1 MISYPQMHEI
11 KIFIV
16 DDAEN
21 IRKSLK
27 KMLSGFNFVKIIG
40 EADSVVSAID
50 FLSHNKPDI
59 TLLDLNLPDG
69 NGLEILKTIK
79 DGENPHKVIVLTNQS
94 IEQYKVKSFNSGADY
109 FFDKSTEF
117 EKVIEIINSLN

>member
-27 KMLSGFNFVKIIG
+27 KMLSDVSFVKIIG
-40 EADSVVSAID
+40 EADNIASAID
-50 FLSHNKPDI
+50 FLSDNKPDI

>member
-1 MISYPQMHEI
+1 MREI

-40 EADSVVSAID
+40 EADSVGSAID

-69 NGLEILKTIK
+69 NGLEILKVIK
-79 DGENPHKVIVLTNQS
+79 NGKNPHKVIVLTNQS
-94 IEQYKVKSFNSGADY
+94 IEQYKVKSLNSGADY